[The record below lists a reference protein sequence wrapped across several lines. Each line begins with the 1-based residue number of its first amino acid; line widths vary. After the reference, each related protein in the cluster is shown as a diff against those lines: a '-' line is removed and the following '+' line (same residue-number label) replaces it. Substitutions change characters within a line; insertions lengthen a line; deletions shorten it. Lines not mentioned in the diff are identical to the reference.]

1 MKYSEHYKF
10 NLPQESD
17 IVSIEALTQNF
28 ETIDTT
34 LKNHDDLIL
43 QLVAMG
49 DFTEI
54 KSWESVQRIVR
65 MGLASKIFTVGD
77 RLECQRNGQ
86 TLVWDIIGIDHDLPF
101 DKKYTHS
108 LTLQLRNVLQDTLR
122 EFDAAE
128 PTNPDS
134 EVASAGS
141 NDWKTSNIRKWLNSN
156 KAANDWFNPQTEYDT
171 APSYASE
178 DGFMRGFDEDFLNV
192 LGKVVKTT
200 SCNNFEE
207 NEVDYTAD
215 IFFLL
220 SASEV
225 YATVDTKADE
235 GSAYEYYRLSSSN
248 SSSQA
253 TADTGRIRYLNGQP
267 LDWYL
272 RTPNINNTRTM
283 RPVGTD
289 GSIAYKNAIIQLGI
303 SPACC
308 VV

>member
-1 MKYSEHYKF
+1 MKYSEHYNF
-10 NLPQESD
+10 NLPQQSD
-17 IVSIEALTQNF
+17 LVSIEALTYNF
-28 ETIDTT
+28 EKIDSE
-34 LKNHDDLIL
+34 LKKQDDLIV
-43 QLVAMG
+43 QLLAMS
-49 DFTEI
+49 DIAEI
-54 KSWESVQRIVR
+54 NSWESVQRIVR
-65 MGLASKIFTVGD
+65 MGLASKVFTVGD

-86 TLVWDIIGIDHDLPF
+86 TLVWDIIGIDHELPV

-108 LTLQLRNVLQDTLR
+108 LTLQLHNVLQDGLR
-122 EFDAAE
+122 EFDAQE

-134 EVASAGS
+134 EIASAGS
-141 NDWKTSNIRKWLNSN
+141 NNWKTSNIRQWLNSN
-156 KAANDWFNPQTEYDT
+156 KAANNWFNPQTEYDT

-192 LGKVVKTT
+192 LGKVNKTT
-200 SCNNFEE
+200 SCNNLAE
-207 NEVDYTAD
+207 NDADYTGD
-215 IFFLL
+215 VFFLL

-235 GSAYEYYRLSSSN
+235 GSVYEYYRLSSSN

-253 TADTGRIRYLNGQP
+253 TADTGRIKYLNGQP

-272 RTPNINNTRTM
+272 RTPNVNNTRTL

-289 GSIAYKNAIIQLGI
+289 GSIAYKNAIIQAGI

-308 VV
+308 VI